1 MRNTVTKGNLG
12 RERLLAASSCIVHH
26 EGKSGQE
33 AKAGTEAEIRE
44 ALPKVGGPSTS
55 IIKKM
60 PPKDLHRGHSD
71 GGILSA
77 VVPSSIL
84 TPDCVK
90 LTKS

>member
-60 PPKDLHRGHSD
+60 PPKTCIEA
-71 GGILSA
+71 ILMEA
-77 VVPSSIL
+77 FCQLWFPL
-84 TPDCVK
+84 PF
-90 LTKS
+90 